1 MSTTRAEARG
11 EVKGGVNVS
20 GTTAVKS
27 ENEVHSTE

>member
-11 EVKGGVNVS
+11 EVKGGANVS

-27 ENEVHSTE
+27 ENEVR